1 MGREFAAGPICDN
14 GFGLTRRLH
23 VPHMRAMATRTRIRF
38 AEFEADLQSQELF
51 RAGALVR
58 LPNQSFM
65 ALAALLE
72 RPGQLVT
79 REELRARVW
88 PDKRVVEFE
97 QGLNAI
103 INRLREALGDNAE
116 NPKYIETLPRRGY
129 RFVGSLAAA
138 PDTALPATP
147 VDAPAATSPEPTL
160 RPLSRG
166 IRLAAA
172 AVIAVVALGITLA
185 ALRWLPREATV
196 GTVGPQAV
204 TSPAG
209 TPLIVAPLTTLLGEE
224 HMPAL
229 SPDGARVL
237 FAGSP
242 SPARD
247 SICTSGR
254 WTGAPDPTDRVAGS
268 GRCRRVVA
276 GWRAHRLR
284 ASG

>member
-1 MGREFAAGPICDN
+1 MSAS
-14 GFGLTRRLH
+14 
-23 VPHMRAMATRTRIRF
+23 ATQTFRIRF
-38 AEFEADLQSQELF
+38 AEFEVDLQSQELF
-51 RAGALVR
+51 RDGALVR
-58 LPNQSFM
+58 LPNQSFL

-72 RPGQLVT
+72 RPGQLVA
-79 REELRARVW
+79 REELRNRLW

-103 INRLREALGDNAE
+103 INRLREALGDSAE
-116 NPKYIETLPRRGY
+116 SPKFIETLPRRGY
-129 RFVGSLAAA
+129 RFIGSLTAGPDSASPATAVEAAA
-138 PDTALPATP
+138 ANSPGPA
-147 VDAPAATSPEPTL
+147 V

-185 ALRWLPREATV
+185 ALRWLPREVTV

-209 TPLIVAPLTTLLGEE
+209 ATLIVAPLTTLLGQE

-237 FAGSP
+237 FAWESEPG
-242 SPARD
+242 AD
-247 SICTSGR
+247 SICISGR
-254 WTGAPDPTDRVAGS
+254 WTRSD
-268 GRCRRVVA
+268 
-276 GWRAHRLR
+276 
-284 ASG
+284 